1 MCRRYVPGSERH
13 RRVKGRCIRC
23 SETKNECGYRATLTR
38 QESLFCSRKGNA
50 ELPGPSQLMK
60 SLALVFVL
68 VTSLLGQTVGTKD
81 VPVTIVAGKSWLSH
95 LHRKFD
101 ETSMGKTGRL
111 GPPAPMTGEE
121 TTRWQLELSPGFAT
135 QTVTLHGSDLY
146 RLNCWGCHGEAGVG
160 APPEINSVINPV
172 RASSVSAIMERMKKV
187 GMDISRADAA
197 ELAKQSKTAL
207 LQRLH
212 NGGQDMPPFS
222 HLSEAEI
229 RSLVAYLKQLAGVS
243 GAEREQVAVK
253 ESSVRVGEHIVKST
267 CHICHSAA
275 GLNPNPEQ
283 LLEGAIPPLST
294 LTTRTS
300 RLEFVRKVMSGAPCT
315 MGTPPRPWRGRMPVF
330 YYLSED
336 EAADVYL
343 YLTLY
348 PPYPWAI
355 LDPVI
360 TVSQQDQT
368 AGQSVPVVVDTE
380 PTKVLQ
386 PSKGTDLKIVLL
398 PFGAELFVTLLLAG
412 GVGFTVRELRR
423 LSAESED
430 RNALLVGGGN
440 VAMDVTSSAARE
452 GLRQHA
458 PGGEE
463 LAPSDNVAAVEST
476 DDQKAVSYSRF
487 QHNGYFTNGY
497 DLRYYESTWLA
508 RLLENQDWI
517 E

>member
-1 MCRRYVPGSERH
+1 
-13 RRVKGRCIRC
+13 
-23 SETKNECGYRATLTR
+23 
-38 QESLFCSRKGNA
+38 
-50 ELPGPSQLMK
+50 MK
-60 SLALVFVL
+60 SLVVVFVL
-68 VTSLLGQTVGTKD
+68 VTSLLGQTVGGKD
-81 VPVTIVAGKSWLSH
+81 ARVTVVAGESWLNH
-95 LHRKFD
+95 LHRRFD

-121 TTRWQLELSPGFAT
+121 TPRWQLGLSPGFAT

-146 RLNCWGCHGEAGVG
+146 RLNCWGCHGESGHG

-172 RASSVSAIMERMKKV
+172 RASSVALIMERMKKV

-197 ELAKQSKTAL
+197 ELAEQSKTAL

-222 HLSEAEI
+222 HLSEAEV

-243 GAEREQVAVK
+243 GAEREQVAVN
-253 ESSVRVGEHIVKST
+253 ESPVRVGEHIVKST

-275 GLNPNPEQ
+275 GPNPNPEQ
-283 LLEGAIPPLST
+283 LLDGAIPPLNT

-300 RLEFVRKVMSGAPCT
+300 RPEFVRKVTSGAPIT
-315 MGTPPRPWRGRMPVF
+315 MGTPPLPWRGRMPVF

-336 EAADVYL
+336 EAADVYV

-360 TVSQQDQT
+360 PASQQDQA
-368 AGQSVPVVVDTE
+368 AGEAVPFVLDNE

-386 PSKGTDLKIVLL
+386 PSKGNDMKIVA
-398 PFGAELFVTLLLAG
+398 FGAELSVTLLMAG
-412 GVGFTVRELRR
+412 GLGFTVREFRR
-423 LSAESED
+423 LSAESKG
-430 RNALLVGGGN
+430 RNALVVGGAN
-440 VAMDVTSSAARE
+440 VAMNVIRSAARE
-452 GLRQHA
+452 VLCQQA
-458 PGGEE
+458 PGVEE
-463 LAPSDNVAAVEST
+463 LAPSDKVAAVESN

-487 QHNGYFTNGY
+487 RHTGYFTFE
-497 DLRYYESTWLA
+497 RSWLA
-508 RLLENQDWI
+508 RLLENEDWSD
-517 E
+517 